1 MAKYL
6 LTPTFIGS
14 EVSLFAAIYWIAFEY
29 FPRKFY
35 NLPHDIEIWANFY
48 IETPHYDYLSYS
60 LLEKLGIP
68 DKHMILNSHMKFIPD
83 EYCQEQ
89 LKKAQEEAFLKIYT
103 LFQEKKLRI
112 YATQNSGQISD
123 IDFKKLNPKLLKF
136 SDFDIFSNE
145 QPIIKN
151 KKKIYHNILVSLD
164 DLLKVFPLRYTISS
178 RVKYAANQ
186 YFVDDNSNSEISFP
200 GRKHLLSDSQLSKIY
215 KFLDKETTKNPNAKQ
230 KEYIYN
236 CITFVKQKFNIDISF
251 TTMRDYIKKRK

>member
-103 LFQEKKLRI
+103 LFQEKKLRL

-123 IDFKKLNPKLLKF
+123 IDFKKTINETEYPYLSKYTHPVKKPTRE
-136 SDFDIFSNE
+136 IIGRE

-215 KFLDKETTKNPNAKQ
+215 KFLDKETKKNPN
-230 KEYIYN
+230 
-236 CITFVKQKFNIDISF
+236 S
-251 TTMRDYIKKRK
+251 R